1 MEDRKQIILDYLKLY
16 GFTLVEGTTNTY
28 KQGRSDSRMTI
39 AMFVTLT
46 DNQIEFYT
54 TISTWRTSKQTS
66 FDRYDYNKLSKKE
79 FNIFTRMILNM
90 LSFFEKI

>member
-1 MEDRKQIILDYLKLY
+1 MEDRKQIILNELNKY
-16 GFTLVEGTTNTY
+16 GFTLANGTTNTY
-28 KQGRSDSRMTI
+28 KQGRSDSRMAIT
-39 AMFVTLT
+39 MFVTLT

-54 TISTWRTSKQTS
+54 TISTWRTNKQTS

-79 FNIFTRMILNM
+79 FNIFIRMILNM